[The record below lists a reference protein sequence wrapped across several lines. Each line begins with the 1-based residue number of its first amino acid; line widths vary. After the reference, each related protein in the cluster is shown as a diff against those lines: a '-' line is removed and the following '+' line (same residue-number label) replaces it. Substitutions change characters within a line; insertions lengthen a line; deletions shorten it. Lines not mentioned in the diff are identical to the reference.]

1 MTETLDPALPR
12 DLEENISRALKQV
25 CERKLRLVTA
35 ESCTGGLLASVLT
48 DVDGMAHVFER
59 GFVVYS
65 NESKHEVLGV
75 SQHLLDTVG
84 PVSEAVARAMAEGGL
99 ARSDGDLSVAITGFA
114 GPAGPGEPQGLV
126 HFALALRGGPTRW
139 RAEYFAKVDRGA
151 GRIACL
157 RTAIEMIFQAVA

>member
-25 CERKLRLVTA
+25 CERKLTLVTA

-48 DVDGMAHVFER
+48 DVDGMAHVFDR

-65 NESKHEVLGV
+65 NESKREVLGV
-75 SQHLLDTVG
+75 SQELLNTVG
-84 PVSEAVARAMAEGGL
+84 PVSEPVARAMAEGAL

-114 GPAGPGEPQGLV
+114 GPAGPNEPQGLV
-126 HFALALRGGPTRW
+126 HFALAQRGGPTRW
-139 RAEYFAKVDRGA
+139 RVEHFGKIDRGA

-157 RTAIEMIFQAVA
+157 RTAIEMIRQAVA